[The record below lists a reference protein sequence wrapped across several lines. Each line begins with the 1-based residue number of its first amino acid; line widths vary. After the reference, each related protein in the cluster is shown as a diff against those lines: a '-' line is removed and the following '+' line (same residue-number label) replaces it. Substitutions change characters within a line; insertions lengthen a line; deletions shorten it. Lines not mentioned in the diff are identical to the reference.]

1 MKTLKTLASGAL
13 LLAAAGVSAQD
24 VPDTLDPAHMDTEAS
39 PAEGTMPA
47 QDAAPAETDTM
58 TDTAEPA
65 VKANF
70 SDEEIAAFVG
80 ATVAIRGMGD
90 NETLAD
96 DARQSQAEA
105 ILTEHGIDPET
116 YNAIGVAAQ
125 SDPIVAQRVQL
136 AISAMNENGDT

>member
-1 MKTLKTLASGAL
+1 M
-13 LLAAAGVSAQD
+13 
-24 VPDTLDPAHMDTEAS
+24 
-39 PAEGTMPA
+39 
-47 QDAAPAETDTM
+47 
-58 TDTAEPA
+58 
-65 VKANF
+65 
-70 SDEEIAAFVG
+70 
-80 ATVAIRGMGD
+80 AIRGMGD
-90 NETLAD
+90 NEALAD

>member
-1 MKTLKTLASGAL
+1 
-13 LLAAAGVSAQD
+13 
-24 VPDTLDPAHMDTEAS
+24 
-39 PAEGTMPA
+39 
-47 QDAAPAETDTM
+47 M

-90 NETLAD
+90 NEALAD